1 MKKVDLENLKN
12 FQLIDEELELIFN
25 EEREVSEP
33 DVGIKAYYFKM
44 QNTFTGEEMG
54 FINIKNG
61 MSENIKK
68 YRGNIGFEVFEKYRG
83 NSYSSRSCK
92 LLVPIIKFLGFEFV
106 HITCNSSNYSSK
118 KNIEKLGARLL
129 ETLYIDENCKFSR
142 YYEGDSRI
150 KLRYIWELGN

>member
-1 MKKVDLENLKN
+1 MEKLKEENLKK
-12 FQLIDEELELIFN
+12 FQLIDRELELVFN
-25 EEREVSEP
+25 GEREVSEP

-44 QNTFTGEEMG
+44 QNAFTGEEMG
-54 FINIKNG
+54 FINIKKG

-68 YRGNIGFEVFEKYRG
+68 YRGNIGFEVFEKHRG
-83 NSYSSRSCK
+83 NNYSSRSCK

-106 HITCNSSNYSSK
+106 YITCNSSNYSSK

-142 YYEGDSRI
+142 YYEGESRI
-150 KLRYIWELGN
+150 KLHYIWELGN